1 MTSSF
6 ARTLLVAISAICVV
20 AGLFGLGSASQYE
33 SNLALGLFV
42 IGGVAALL
50 WLALHAQ
57 SRR

>member
-6 ARTLLVAISAICVV
+6 ARALLVAISAICIV

-42 IGGVAALL
+42 LGGVAALL
-50 WLALHAQ
+50 RLAIQAQ